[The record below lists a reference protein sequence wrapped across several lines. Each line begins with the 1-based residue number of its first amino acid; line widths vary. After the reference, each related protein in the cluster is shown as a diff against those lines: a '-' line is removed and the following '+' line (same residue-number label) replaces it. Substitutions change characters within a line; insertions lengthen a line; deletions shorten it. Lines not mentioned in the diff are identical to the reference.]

1 MDESFLNTL
10 AQTAEAV
17 AKAKS
22 ILASC
27 RLPNELRTS
36 KALEIFREMLQEHET
51 VLQSCRNAEFHSAIS
66 QGRRIMEHLVQGIW
80 LSSCAADSQIADR
93 SLEQIIP
100 SSVLQMVKD
109 LDTSCPVDGDFEEL
123 RRHVWRILG
132 KCADFELK
140 EAGRHKTRRGIEPPY
155 TDEEIIYAGMTSTT
169 CVLLLAKALLK
180 ISGYI
185 EESLKVEVV

>member
-1 MDESFLNTL
+1 MDETFLNTL

-27 RLPNELRTS
+27 RLPNELSTA

-51 VLQSCRNAEFHSAIS
+51 ELQFCRNAEFHRAIS

-80 LSSCAADSQIADR
+80 LSSCAADSPVADR
-93 SLEQIIP
+93 SLEQIFP
-100 SSVLQMVKD
+100 SSMLQMVKD
-109 LDTSCPVDGDFEEL
+109 LDTSCRADGDSEEL

-132 KCADFELK
+132 RYAESELK
-140 EAGRHKTRRGIEPPY
+140 QAGRRKTRRGIDPPY
-155 TDEEIIYAGMTSTT
+155 TDEEIKYAVMTSTT
-169 CVLLLAKALLK
+169 CVLLLAKTLLQ